1 MPLDPEILAA
11 IQEAIRTTIPAT
23 LPAVIQEAVK
33 PLTEQI
39 EIIEK
44 QQRDVRKLV
53 DAMPES
59 SAKLSEQMTHQFEKK
74 LEEKF
79 AAMNPSLDFLNKL
92 RQEVEEESE
101 AAPTSAGE
109 PLRSTG
115 NEVNVEEIKASL
127 MDQVKTQYESQIQQ
141 IQQQLEERDK
151 ETQALREAE
160 RQSRMRNEVL
170 DQMRA
175 LNTLRPNTEG
185 DLLTLLEK
193 RGLLLEDKEA
203 NKLYIKSTDKFGD
216 PAKAEF
222 KDILPKML
230 ETEFAHFAVPRA
242 GTGTDATPG
251 NRPTPQSSPY
261 DFTKMTA
268 QEIYDSYSKDPEAMK
283 AYNQL
288 LEQQFGKA

>member
-11 IQEAIRTTIPAT
+11 IQEGIKTTIPAI
-23 LPAVIQEAVK
+23 LPAVIEGAVK

-44 QQRDVRKLV
+44 QQRDVKKLFE
-53 DAMPES
+53 ES
-59 SAKLSEQMTHQFEKK
+59 STKLSEQMAHQ

-79 AAMNPSLDFLNKL
+79 EAINPSLDFLNRL
-92 RQEVEEESE
+92 RQETEEEES
-101 AAPTSAGE
+101 ATPTSAGE
-109 PLRSTG
+109 PRLTG
-115 NEVNVEEIKASL
+115 NDIEEIKASL
-127 MDQVKTQYESQIQQ
+127 TEQVKSQYESQIQQ
-141 IQQQLEERDK
+141 IQQQLDDRDR
-151 ETQALREAE
+151 ETQALKEAD

-193 RGLLLEDKEA
+193 RGLLIEDKEA

-216 PAKAEF
+216 LVKAEF
-222 KDILPKML
+222 KDILPNIL

-251 NRPTPQSSPY
+251 SRPTPQNSPY
-261 DFTKMTA
+261 DFAKMTA
-268 QEIYDSYSKDPEAMK
+268 QEIYDNYNKDPEAMK
-283 AYNQL
+283 AYNQV

>member
-1 MPLDPEILAA
+1 MPLDPDILAA
-11 IQEAIRTTIPAT
+11 IQEAIKTTIPAT

-44 QQRDVRKLV
+44 QQRDVKKLV
-53 DAMPES
+53 DAMPGS
-59 SAKLSEQMTHQFEKK
+59 SAKLSEQMAHQFKEELEK
-74 LEEKF
+74 KF

-101 AAPTSAGE
+101 DTQTSAGE

-127 MDQVKTQYESQIQQ
+127 MDQVKSQYESQILQ

-160 RQSRMRNEVL
+160 RQSHMRNEVL

-193 RGLLLEDKEA
+193 RGLLLEEA

-230 ETEFAHFAVPRA
+230 ETEFAHFATPRA

-251 NRPTPQSSPY
+251 NRSTPQSSSY

-268 QEIYDSYSKDPEAMK
+268 QEIYDSYSKDPEAMR
-283 AYNQL
+283 AYNQI

>member
-11 IQEAIRTTIPAT
+11 IQEAIKTTIPAT

-39 EIIEK
+39 EVIEK

-53 DAMPES
+53 DTMPES
-59 SAKLSEQMTHQFEKK
+59 SAKLSEQMAHQFEEK

-92 RQEVEEESE
+92 RQQAEESNATPASTE
-101 AAPTSAGE
+101 E

-127 MDQVKTQYESQIQQ
+127 MDQVKSQYESQILQ
-141 IQQQLEERDK
+141 IQQQLDERDK
-151 ETQALREAE
+151 ETQILREAE

-175 LNTLRPNTEG
+175 LKMLHPNTES

-203 NKLYIKSTDKFGD
+203 NKLYIKSIDKFGD

-222 KDILPKML
+222 KDVLPKML
-230 ETEFAHFAVPRA
+230 KAEFAHFAVPRD

-251 NRPTPQSSPY
+251 SRPTPQNSPY
-261 DFTKMTA
+261 DFSSMTA
-268 QEIYDSYSKDPEAMK
+268 QELWDRCSKDPEAMK
-283 AYNQL
+283 AYDQM